1 MSPGSGPM
9 EGHLCIYVCTHAS
22 CASALAGRTC
32 RPLKNYRPVIFI
44 KSESGS
50 LTRSIRTSS
59 TWSLFFKCSFAREK
73 ARLTY
78 RRLCVFCF
86 AFVYL
91 NVWVD
96 TVKKGCI
103 FRRKRIRKKND
114 IFNFTFTSINMCLR
128 WWFDLIIFFFWIYD
142 ERYEKYVDNVRKKRK
157 SCLNGLTFVTFDGL
171 SIDGNWRR
179 SCERPREKWSLCK
192 FIQARVT
199 N

>member
-59 TWSLFFKCSFAREK
+59 TWSLFFKCFFAREK

-103 FRRKRIRKKND
+103 FRRKRIRKKDD

-128 WWFDLIIFFFWIYD
+128 WWFDLIIFFFLLDLWWTIWKIC
-142 ERYEKYVDNVRKKRK
+142 RQ
-157 SCLNGLTFVTFDGL
+157 
-171 SIDGNWRR
+171 
-179 SCERPREKWSLCK
+179 REKKEEIMLEW
-192 FIQARVT
+192 T
-199 N
+199 NIRNVWWIIDRWKLTSQLRTSAGKMIFV

>member
-59 TWSLFFKCSFAREK
+59 TWSLFFKCFFAREK

-128 WWFDLIIFFFWIYD
+128 WWFDLIIFFFLDLWWTIWKIC
-142 ERYEKYVDNVRKKRK
+142 RQ
-157 SCLNGLTFVTFDGL
+157 
-171 SIDGNWRR
+171 
-179 SCERPREKWSLCK
+179 REKKEEIMLEW
-192 FIQARVT
+192 T
-199 N
+199 NIRNVWWIIDRWKLTSQLRTSAGKMIFV